1 MEDNKLIT
9 TKQLEQQI
17 WEIEHVK
24 VCIDSYNKNNTRLV
38 RPYNFEPL
46 TDGNTVDDL
55 KERINYCLSPF
66 IYYIHL

>member
-24 VCIDSYNKNNTRLV
+24 VCIDSYNNTRLV

-55 KERINYCLSPF
+55 KKE
-66 IYYIHL
+66 